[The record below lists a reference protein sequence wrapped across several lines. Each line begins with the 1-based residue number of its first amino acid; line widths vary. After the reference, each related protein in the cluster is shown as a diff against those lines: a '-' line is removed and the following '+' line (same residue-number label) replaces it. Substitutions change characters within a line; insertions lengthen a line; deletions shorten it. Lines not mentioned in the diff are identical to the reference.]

1 MLESL
6 NNWLTDLPTSWAN
19 TITMLLFGLLLIIL
33 WSFPRRF
40 VLRGA
45 PDQSRWRDI
54 RIWATVL
61 VFVQLGIY
69 TVFR

>member
-6 NNWLTDLPTSWAN
+6 NHWLSGLPTSWAN

-33 WSFPRRF
+33 WSFPRQI

-45 PDQSRWRDI
+45 PDQARWRDI

-61 VFVQLGIY
+61 IFVQLGIY